1 MTEIVYEKQGVT
13 VALLENGK
21 YQAKGNYRGRDW
33 QTEEAEDVKEARQFA
48 YFVLNQLSAEVVGD
62 TCCLAA

>member
-1 MTEIVYEKQGVT
+1 METVVYEKQGVT

-21 YQAKGNYRGRDW
+21 YQASGIYRGREW
-33 QTEEAEDVKEARQFA
+33 KTEEAEDVKEARQFA

>member
-1 MTEIVYEKQGVT
+1 MGTVVYDKHGVK
-13 VALLENGK
+13 VEALSNGK
-21 YQAKGNYRGRDW
+21 YQAKGIYRGKEW

-62 TCCLAA
+62 PCCLAA